1 MPLRSSPHHGWCGRR
16 STKAKEST
24 TAIERR
30 YAAGTPSLLRAINE
44 RSVLELIRRRGP
56 LSRAQVARETGL
68 SKPTVSLT
76 LAGLLG
82 AGLVREVGK
91 ATGGKGP
98 GAVLYELNP
107 LAGWVVGIDV
117 GREWVRAAIADIT
130 GSIVARRD
138 ERARVRSA
146 STLIGQIGTI
156 AHELAGEAG
165 LRWKQVT
172 HVTVGSPGVFDPVR
186 GLVNLAPNLPGWGRQ
201 GLVEAVHEQLGP
213 NVSFENDVNLAAIG
227 ERWRGHGRDVDNF
240 VYLWVGT
247 GVGMGLVLN
256 GQLYSGANGAAGE
269 AAYMPLGIDDPHD
282 PTARRRGAFEE
293 AAAGAAIVRVARTLG
308 MTSSPLTA
316 KKVFAAARRGDPA
329 ASAAVETEAAR
340 IALGIA
346 TVAAVLDPEL
356 VILGGGV
363 GRNGDLLLEPI
374 ERELREVSP
383 FRPRVVVSALG
394 EDAVLHGAVA
404 TALQAARDRVFTASQ
419 GTRRQGDGR
428 PGSARRRGETTVA
441 VG

>member
-1 MPLRSSPHHGWCGRR
+1 MS
-16 STKAKEST
+16 
-24 TAIERR
+24 
-30 YAAGTPSLLRAINE
+30 
-44 RSVLELIRRRGP
+44 
-56 LSRAQVARETGL
+56 RETGL

-76 LAGLLG
+76 LAGLRG
-82 AGLVREVGK
+82 AGLVHEVGK

-107 LAGWVVGIDV
+107 QAGWVVGIDV

-146 STLIGQIGTI
+146 GTLIGQIGAI
-156 AHELAGEAG
+156 AHELAAEAG

-172 HVTVGSPGVFDPVR
+172 HVTVGSPGVFDPAR

-201 GLVEAVHEQLGP
+201 GLVEAVQEQLGP

-227 ERWRGHGRDVDNF
+227 ERWRGHGRDVENF

-269 AAYMPLGIDDPHD
+269 AAYMPLGTADPHD
-282 PTARRRGAFEE
+282 ATARRRGAFEE
-293 AAAGAAIVRVARTLG
+293 AAAGAAVVRVARTLG

-329 ASAAVETEAAR
+329 AAAAVETEAAR

-374 ERELREVSP
+374 GTCPPSGPAWPSRRWARTPCCTGRST
-383 FRPRVVVSALG
+383 PRCMPPG
-394 EDAVLHGAVA
+394 
-404 TALQAARDRVFTASQ
+404 TACSR
-419 GTRRQGDGR
+419 GRRR
-428 PGSARRRGETTVA
+428 PGGRETGGPGGLAEAVRRRWRSDERTNERRARHGPAPACSPAARRGE
-441 VG
+441 